1 MVGGDYTS
9 DGVAS
14 WKVHLE
20 LTGLDERV
28 SALRFGNDSQ
38 QLGRVM
44 AIGVPENAQ
53 DPRLGGHD
61 RDSRRPDQLRD
72 QRGEFCLHTSILAAL
87 KASPESAADHERSC
101 DAGAD

>member
-14 WKVHLE
+14 WKVHVE
-20 LTGLDERV
+20 LTELDEWV

-38 QLGRVM
+38 QLSRVM
-44 AIGVPENAQ
+44 ATAVPENAQ
-53 DPRLGGHD
+53 NPRLGGHD
-61 RDSRRPDQLRD
+61 RDSRRADQLRD
-72 QRGEFCLHTSILAAL
+72 QGGKFCLHTSILAAL
-87 KASPESAADHERSC
+87 TASPEFPDNRRSC